1 MINFGSKL
9 IQITEKKAS
18 SFFLKL
24 TDRVF
29 QKVSELAFGV
39 PLFLLPPRAS
49 GPIYLLPTWLPYPIC
64 FIP

>member
-18 SFFLKL
+18 PFFLKL
-24 TDRVF
+24 TRVF

-49 GPIYLLPTWLPYPIC
+49 GPVYLLPTWLPYPIC